1 MKFNSPTKG
10 VMSLGEVMADINEFI
25 SFAPE
30 AKYRLIVGTDS
41 QVRNKT
47 IFVTAVIIHR
57 VGKGARYYYVRR
69 VQRAIESLRQR
80 IYYETS
86 LSLEIAAKI
95 TGLLA
100 ASQVEMS
107 PEIHLDIGVKGE
119 TRTMIKEIVGMV
131 IGSGYSARIKPHS
144 YGATS
149 VADKHTKGL

>member
-1 MKFNSPTKG
+1 MKFISPTKG

-107 PEIHLDIGVKGE
+107 PEIHLDIGDKGE

-131 IGSGYSARIKPHS
+131 IGSGYSARIKPYS

>member
-1 MKFNSPTKG
+1 MKFISPTKG
-10 VMSLGEVMADINEFI
+10 VMNLGAVMEDINGFV

-41 QVRNKT
+41 QVRNET

-69 VQRAIESLRQR
+69 VQRAMESLRQR

-95 TGLLA
+95 TGFLA

-107 PEIHLDIGVKGE
+107 PEIHLDIGDKGE

-131 IGSGYSARIKPHS
+131 IGNGYATRIKPYF